1 MRAAED
7 RTVDLTADRAVV
19 HAVDRIVE
27 RAVDR
32 AAAERAVADLL
43 RALGRDVHEE
53 PLLQTPG
60 RVATSLIDLLTP
72 TDVTATTFANAEG
85 YCGPVVIREIPF
97 HSLCEHHLMPFRGVA
112 HVGYIP
118 RDRIVGISTLP
129 RIVEHFSRALQVQ
142 ERLTVNIVDWL
153 QRELDPVGVG
163 VVLEAEQLCMSLRG
177 VGTPTTI
184 TITSAFRGTMTRADL
199 DR

>member
-1 MRAAED
+1 MDPSSTEALAANGVGSPMTRAAD
-7 RTVDLTADRAVV
+7 RV
-19 HAVDRIVE
+19 
-27 RAVDR
+27 
-32 AAAERAVADLL
+32 AAERAVADLL
-43 RALGRDVHEE
+43 LALGRDVGAE
-53 PLLQTPG
+53 PLSHTPG
-60 RVATSLIDLLTP
+60 RVVTSLIELLTP
-72 TDVTATTFANAEG
+72 VEVTATTFPNGEG

-129 RIVEHFSRALQVQ
+129 RIVEHFSRDLQMQ
-142 ERLTVNIVDWL
+142 ERLTVNVADWL
-153 QRELDPVGVG
+153 ERELDPVGVG
-163 VVLEAEQLCMSLRG
+163 VILEAEQLCMSLRG

-199 DR
+199 ER

>member
-1 MRAAED
+1 MDLSPTGALAAD
-7 RTVDLTADRAVV
+7 GVSSPMTGTVDRV
-19 HAVDRIVE
+19 
-27 RAVDR
+27 
-32 AAAERAVADLL
+32 AAERAVADLL
-43 RALGRDVHEE
+43 VALGRDLGDE
-53 PLLQTPG
+53 PLSHTPG
-60 RVATSLIDLLTP
+60 RVVSSLIELLTP
-72 TDVTATTFANAEG
+72 AEVTATTFANEES

-129 RIVEHFSRALQVQ
+129 RIVEHFSRDLQVQ
-142 ERLTVNIVDWL
+142 ERLTVNVANWL
-153 QRELDPVGVG
+153 ERELDPVGVG
-163 VVLEAEQLCMSLRG
+163 VILEAEQLCMSLRG
-177 VGTPTTI
+177 VGTPATI